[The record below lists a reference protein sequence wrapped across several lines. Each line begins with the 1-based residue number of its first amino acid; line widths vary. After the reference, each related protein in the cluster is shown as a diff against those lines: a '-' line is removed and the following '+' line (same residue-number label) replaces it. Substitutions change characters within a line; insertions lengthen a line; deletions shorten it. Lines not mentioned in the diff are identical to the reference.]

1 MPFVIG
7 MDVGLVAIKGV
18 ILEDNHNIAQVIKET
33 GVKPALAAKACY
45 DELLTKANLSHG
57 EIKGFGVTGWGAK
70 RVSLGP
76 DLSGPDLKIKS
87 EVVCLAKGA
96 IWALPTSRTVVDIG
110 AQIVKVARFSENAKV
125 KRFDQSDKCAAGAG
139 RFLDIMSTALEL
151 DVARLGKIG
160 ASASKMVEISS
171 QCSVFG
177 ESEIV
182 SYLNTGEKIEDIA
195 NGINYSIA
203 KRVSTIVMRLGLEED
218 IIVTG
223 GVAQNPE
230 VIRYLENML
239 GTEFKRYNANPQVIG
254 AIGAALFAQEIL

>member
-45 DELLTKANLSHG
+45 DELLAKANLSHG

-70 RVSLGP
+70 RVSL
-76 DLSGPDLKIKS
+76 GPDLKIKS

-239 GTEFKRYNANPQVIG
+239 GTEFKRYSANPQVIG
-254 AIGAALFAQEIL
+254 AIGAALGTGTK

>member
-1 MPFVIG
+1 MSFVIG
-7 MDVGLVAIKGV
+7 MDVGLVAIKG
-18 ILEDNHNIAQVIKET
+18 IIIEGDNIIVQVVKNT
-33 GVKPALAAKACY
+33 GVKPALTAKTCY
-45 DELLTKANLSHG
+45 DELVTKANLSHS
-57 EIKGFGVTGWGAK
+57 EIKGFGATGWGAK
-70 RVSLGP
+70 RVALDP
-76 DLSGPDLKIKS
+76 DPKIKS
-87 EVVCLAKGA
+87 EVACLAKGA
-96 IWALPTSRTVVDIG
+96 TWALPTSRTVVDIG

-125 KRFDQSDKCAAGAG
+125 KRYDQSDKCAAGAG
-139 RFLDIMSTALEL
+139 RFLDIMSAALEL

-218 IIVTG
+218 VIVTG
-223 GVAQNPE
+223 GVAQNSE
-230 VIRYLENML
+230 VIRYLEDML
-239 GTEFKRYNANPQVIG
+239 GTEFKRYSVNPQMIG
-254 AIGAALFAQEIL
+254 AIGAALFVQEILES